1 MAGYF
6 HYSSQ
11 PTTDMGLS
19 ATGYYD
25 SYVEYVQRWVPNTFE
40 VMRLGLGGVILLAG
54 AHKLVAPAV
63 WTAYAA
69 PVVTAFW
76 PEAVLSFEGFMVIN
90 GVVEVLFGLVLL
102 IDRYTPLV
110 AGVVALSLAGV
121 VLNLAVGALAT
132 GKFVDVLIR
141 DLGLTILA
149 VGVTLESVRASA
161 S

>member
-1 MAGYF
+1 
-6 HYSSQ
+6 
-11 PTTDMGLS
+11 MGLRT
-19 ATGYYD
+19 TGYYD
-25 SYVEYVQRWVPNTFE
+25 SYVAYVQRWEPNTFE
-40 VMRLGLGGVILLAG
+40 VMRLGLGTVILVAS
-54 AHKLVAPAV
+54 AHKLVAPVV

-90 GVVEVLFGLVLL
+90 GVLEVLFGLVLL
-102 IDRYTPLV
+102 LDRYTPLV
-110 AGVVALSLAGV
+110 AGIVALSLAAV
-121 VLNLAVGALAT
+121 VLNLAVGALTT
-132 GKFVDVLIR
+132 GKFVDILIR

>member
-1 MAGYF
+1 MR
-6 HYSSQ
+6 
-11 PTTDMGLS
+11 LS

-25 SYVEYVQRWVPNTFE
+25 SYVKYVQRWVPNTFE

-90 GVVEVLFGLVLL
+90 GVLEVLFGLVLL
-102 IDRYTPLV
+102 LDRYTPLV

-121 VLNLAVGALAT
+121 VLNLAVGALTT
-132 GKFVDVLIR
+132 GKFVDILIR

-149 VGVTLESVRASA
+149 VVVTLESVRVSA